1 MILHGQLC
9 GNVGRRRDYFRE
21 GPVVWNGAFF
31 FLRENFREG
40 AAMELNLGCGHLCD
54 DEFVAAFETCTISP
68 AAFHHADHVR
78 LAWIYAGR
86 CGAKKAEET
95 LLAGIRRFAARAGV
109 PEKFQYT
116 TTVAWS
122 RLVAASRKNAKAEN
136 RFGKWIARHPEFLDR
151 RLLDKYYLKHTLQS
165 EPARSTWVAPD
176 LAPLSCC
183 LDSARFS
190 T

>member
-1 MILHGQLC
+1 LGAGICATTNLLLRLKRAQ
-9 GNVGRRRDYFRE
+9 FRQ
-21 GPVVWNGAFF
+21 
-31 FLRENFREG
+31 
-40 AAMELNLGCGHLCD
+40 
-54 DEFVAAFETCTISP
+54 

-86 CGAKKAEET
+86 CDAKKAEER
-95 LLAGIRRFAARAGV
+95 LLAGIRRFAAKAGV

>member
-21 GPVVWNGAFF
+21 GPVLWNGAFF

-40 AAMELNLGCGHLCD
+40 AAMELNLGCGHL
-54 DEFVAAFETCTISP
+54 
-68 AAFHHADHVR
+68 
-78 LAWIYAGR
+78 G
-86 CGAKKAEET
+86 
-95 LLAGIRRFAARAGV
+95 
-109 PEKFQYT
+109 
-116 TTVAWS
+116 
-122 RLVAASRKNAKAEN
+122 
-136 RFGKWIARHPEFLDR
+136 
-151 RLLDKYYLKHTLQS
+151 LLDKYYLKHTLQS